1 MRKTFFLTVVLAVGV
16 SMITACGTS
25 GSFTIHH
32 SSTEEVITQG
42 SVVDLI
48 VTPPNSDGTSVAIQL
63 RGHVA
68 AQLLG
73 AGLFKSIAN
82 PGGDADYK
90 ITVVLTEID
99 DVSGTSRVLWGLLAG
114 SNIIEGVVKIL
125 NNKSGQMVRSFS
137 FHAESASHPN
147 SGKADMSDAIAKAAE
162 EIIKG
167 LEQ

>member
-1 MRKTFFLTVVLAVGV
+1 MRKTFFLAVVLAVGV

-32 SSTEEVITQG
+32 SSTEELIIQG

-63 RGHVA
+63 RGIVA

-90 ITVVLTEID
+90 ITVILTEID

-125 NNKSGQMVRSFS
+125 NSKTGQMVRSFS